1 MLSESSWPKG
11 MGTFE
16 FPSSPVMPSQT
27 YYSWRLMNIS
37 HTKVPQRNKS
47 YSDYSYQRHF
57 LSFFFTRHF
66 QFVIQPSFTVRKIWT
81 LNNYFLKTITISQKH
96 IWQKPS
102 YFFFGWILGL
112 VDGFFTQK
120 YVIGAKAW
128 GKLAEHSQKVVG
140 MDFRISYNMVK

>member
-1 MLSESSWPKG
+1 

-37 HTKVPQRNKS
+37 HTKVLQRSKS

-57 LSFFFTRHF
+57 LSFFFF
-66 QFVIQPSFTVRKIWT
+66 FCKT
-81 LNNYFLKTITISQKH
+81 LSVYHSNFFHSKKNTNIKYFLKTITISQKH

-112 VDGFFTQK
+112 VDVFFFYPKVCDRCQGMGKTGRALTESSGDGFQN
-120 YVIGAKAW
+120 V
-128 GKLAEHSQKVVG
+128 L
-140 MDFRISYNMVK
+140 